1 MAPAVY
7 TWIGKEAS
15 AGERKMGLHL
25 AQRYLRNKEDARATM
40 LRVCVVKVN
49 EGMENDAFLAL
60 LEA

>member
-1 MAPAVY
+1 
-7 TWIGKEAS
+7 
-15 AGERKMGLHL
+15 MGLHL